1 MMLRRDY
8 RRSIIFGTAAFAAV
22 FLFMALAVAAL
33 LSFDA
38 GASAAGIMDAYTLRI
53 LRFTLYQA
61 MLSTLLSIVLGL
73 PVALALARRREF
85 PGRIW
90 IIRLMAVPMGLPVIV
105 GAFGIIT
112 IWGRQGVLNTVLIFA
127 GAEQPFSIYGL
138 SGILIAHVFF
148 NLPLSVRLMLA
159 GLERIPGEYW
169 RMAASLGMGP
179 VSVFRFIEWPAISR
193 LIPGIA
199 GLVFMLCATSF
210 TLVLLL
216 GGGPAAT
223 TLEVAIYQ
231 ALRFDFDPQRAI
243 ALSVLQI
250 VLTAVLLGLLAF
262 LPSPDEEISSLDRT
276 MRRFD
281 GKNAGAR
288 LWDGA
293 AIVFAI
299 LLIGLPLAAI
309 AVSGLQADLP
319 RLVTAPVFLRAAVT
333 SLAIAGLSAIF
344 VVFSCMAII
353 GARQAVGSRR
363 KAAWPLRLLA
373 TLLGAGSSLVLLVPP
388 VVLGSGWFLLLRPF
402 GDVSF
407 YAPVLVA
414 LINMLMAL
422 PLAMRVLEPAF
433 TSHFLRTGRLSASLG
448 LQGLSRLRFADL
460 PVLWRPM
467 LMAFCF
473 AMALSLGDLGA
484 VALFGS
490 ENFVTLPWLV
500 YSTMGSYRTN
510 DAAGYAFLL
519 GIVCLLLAAGGV
531 SRQLQST
538 RAQSARVGT

>member
-38 GASAAGIMDAYTLRI
+38 GVSAAGIMDTYTLRI

-61 MLSTLLSIVLGL
+61 TLSTLLSIGLGL
-73 PVALALARRREF
+73 PVALALCRRREF

-90 IIRLMAVPMGLPVIV
+90 IVRLMAVPMGLPVIV

-112 IWGRQGVLNTVLIFA
+112 IWGRQGVLNSALVFA
-127 GAEQPFSIYGL
+127 GADEPFSIYGL

-148 NLPLSVRLMLA
+148 NLPLLVRLMLA

-179 VSVFRFIEWPAISR
+179 VSIFRFIEWPAVAR
-193 LIPGIA
+193 LVPGIA

-250 VLTAVLLGLLAF
+250 ALTAILLGLLAF
-262 LPSPDEEISSLDRT
+262 LPSPEAEIPSLGRSL
-276 MRRFD
+276 RRFD
-281 GKNAGAR
+281 GKGIGAR

-293 AIVFAI
+293 AIVFAV
-299 LLIGLPLAAI
+299 LLIGLPLVAI
-309 AVSGLQADLP
+309 AVSGLRADLP
-319 RLVTAPVFLRAAVT
+319 RLLSAPIFLRAAAT
-333 SLAIAGLSAIF
+333 SLAIAALSAAL
-344 VVFSCMAII
+344 VVLCCMAII
-353 GARQAVGSRR
+353 GARQVIGSRR
-363 KAAWPLRLLA
+363 QAGQPLRFLSA
-373 TLLGAGSSLVLLVPP
+373 MLGAGSSLVLLVPP
-388 VVLGSGWFLLLRPF
+388 VVLGSGWFLLLRVF

-422 PLAMRVLEPAF
+422 PLAMHQSFFANRPAF
-433 TSHFLRTGRLSASLG
+433 RQSRASGPDAAAVRRSSGSVAAAGHGVFLRHGPV
-448 LQGLSRLRFADL
+448 SRRFRRGC
-460 PVLWRPM
+460 PVRIGKFRHP
-467 LMAFCF
+467 
-473 AMALSLGDLGA
+473 AMAGL
-484 VALFGS
+484 
-490 ENFVTLPWLV
+490 
-500 YSTMGSYRTN
+500 
-510 DAAGYAFLL
+510 
-519 GIVCLLLAAGGV
+519 
-531 SRQLQST
+531 
-538 RAQSARVGT
+538 

>member
-8 RRSIIFGTAAFAAV
+8 RLSIIFGTAAFAAV
-22 FLFMALAVAAL
+22 FLFMALAVFAL
-33 LSFDA
+33 LSFDT
-38 GASAAGIMDAYTLRI
+38 GASAAGIMDTYTLRI

-90 IIRLMAVPMGLPVIV
+90 IIRLLAVPMGLPVIV

-112 IWGRQGVLNTVLIFA
+112 IWGRQGIVNTALVFA
-127 GAEQPFSIYGL
+127 GVDEPFSIYGL

-148 NLPLSVRLMLA
+148 NLPLCVRLMLA

-193 LIPGIA
+193 LVPGIA

-243 ALSVLQI
+243 VLSVLQI

-262 LPSPDEEISSLDRT
+262 LPSPEAEISSLGRLI
-276 MRRFD
+276 RRFD
-281 GKNAGAR
+281 GKSVNAR
-288 LWDGA
+288 LWDGV
-293 AIVFAI
+293 AIGFAI
-299 LLIGLPLAAI
+299 LLVGLPLVAI
-309 AVSGLQADLP
+309 AVSGLTADLP
-319 RLVTAPVFLRAAVT
+319 RLVTAPIFLRAAVT
-333 SLAIAGLSAIF
+333 SLAIAVLSAIL
-344 VVFSCMAII
+344 VVFCCMAII
-353 GARQAVGSRR
+353 GARQAVGSKRR
-363 KAAWPLRLLA
+363 AAWPLRVLSV
-373 TLLGAGSSLVLLVPP
+373 TLGAGSSLVLLVPP

-402 GDVSF
+402 GDVSV
-407 YAPVLVA
+407 YAPILVA

-448 LQGLSRLRFADL
+448 LQGLTRLRFADL

-467 LMAFCF
+467 AMAFFF

-500 YSTMGSYRTN
+500 YSNMGSYRTN

-531 SRQLQST
+531 SRQAQSAG
-538 RAQSARVGT
+538 AQSARASI

>member
-22 FLFMALAVAAL
+22 FLFMALAVFAL

-38 GASAAGIMDAYTLRI
+38 GASAAGIMDGYTLRI

-61 MLSTLLSIVLGL
+61 TLSTLLSITLGL
-73 PVALALARRREF
+73 PVALALARRKEF

-112 IWGRQGVLNTVLIFA
+112 IWGRQGVLNSALVFA
-127 GAEQPFSIYGL
+127 GVDEPFSIYGL

-148 NLPLSVRLMLA
+148 NLPLCVRLMLA

-179 VSVFRFIEWPAISR
+179 ASVFRFIEWPAISR

-262 LPSPDEEISSLDRT
+262 LPSPEAEISSLGRSI
-276 MRRFD
+276 RRFD
-281 GKNAGAR
+281 GKSTAAR

-293 AIVFAI
+293 AIVFAVF
-299 LLIGLPLAAI
+299 LIGLPLVAI

-319 RLVTAPVFLRAAVT
+319 RLLTAPVFLRAAAT
-333 SLAIAGLSAIF
+333 SLAIAMLSAIL
-344 VVFSCMAII
+344 VVLCCMAII
-353 GARQAVGSRR
+353 GARQAVSSRR
-363 KAAWPLRLLA
+363 RVAWPLRLLSA
-373 TLLGAGSSLVLLVPP
+373 VLGAGASLVLLVPP
-388 VVLGSGWFLLLRPF
+388 VVLGSGWFLLLRVF
-402 GDVSF
+402 DDVSF

-422 PLAMRVLEPAF
+422 PLAMRVMEPAF

-448 LQGLSRLRFADL
+448 LQGLSRLQFANL
-460 PVLWRPM
+460 PVLWRPV
-467 LMAFCF
+467 LMALSF

-490 ENFVTLPWLV
+490 ESFVTLPWLV
-500 YSTMGSYRTN
+500 YSNMGSYRTN

-519 GIVCLLLAAGGV
+519 GVVCLLLAAGGV
-531 SRQLQST
+531 SRQS
-538 RAQSARVGT
+538 QSARASI